1 MPAQNMT
8 GREVENQIA
17 ILNASPAVRLAGKE
31 RSLKM
36 KCRKYLYDLQWLERR
51 GKELAAAGIDIEN
64 IEQIL
69 FGEEG

>member
-1 MPAQNMT
+1 MPTQNMT
-8 GREVENQIA
+8 DREVENQIA
-17 ILNASPAVRLAGKE
+17 ILNASPAVRLARKE

-36 KCRKYLYDLQWLERR
+36 KRRKYLYDLQWLERR

-69 FGEEG
+69 FGEEE